1 MENFERNFL
10 SRFAKRKQC
19 SGCVP
24 TIFPKVFAQLFSG
37 TSNHQNRVADFSFLK
52 NKSYPRSVG
61 GIPWVYIE
69 LNIYFL
75 TAIFD
80 QGTTV
85 CLVIDELVQRL
96 IHASLIG
103 SYQIM

>member
-1 MENFERNFL
+1 M
-10 SRFAKRKQC
+10 
-19 SGCVP
+19 
-24 TIFPKVFAQLFSG
+24 
-37 TSNHQNRVADFSFLK
+37 
-52 NKSYPRSVG
+52 G